1 MHKQFPI
8 KPDYVGYSIATAPD
22 DYVQVEENDGIIS
35 ARALY
40 SFQLILYF
48 INSYK

>member
-22 DYVQVEENDGIIS
+22 DYIQVEETGGSIS
-35 ARALY
+35 AVLV
-40 SFQLILYF
+40 SGE
-48 INSYK
+48 